1 MHSPLTKHCKLI
13 AYLLTCRQSIMLL
26 IIGYVVNIS
35 ADLNFKRN
43 DRKKIMYIIMIYK
56 VLIAYISQ

>member
-1 MHSPLTKHCKLI
+1 
-13 AYLLTCRQSIMLL
+13 MLL

-35 ADLNFKRN
+35 ADLNFERN
-43 DRKKIMYIIMIYK
+43 DRKKHVYYYDIYK